1 MKVGIIGFGIVG
13 KATANTLSKSYKL
26 VIYDKYQKLDDFR
39 KLSSCDFI
47 FIMVPTPFDY
57 QNNRVDDSAIIES
70 LNKLQENSFPNT
82 VIIKSTVPPGYCKKY
97 EGKYN
102 LQIVFNPEF
111 LRESTTP
118 NEDFENQH
126 TVVIGTDDLNIFKEV
141 KKMYQQVLHSDPKY
155 YHTSTTEAEM
165 IKCAQNTMLA
175 SRVALANIIFDAC
188 DEHEVDYS
196 KVREIAFDRFEILGP
211 HMVQVPGPDGK
222 RGFGG
227 KCLPKDIHAFSSVY
241 NSELLSMIIKY
252 NNSLRDDL
260 D

>member
-82 VIIKSTVPPGYCKKY
+82 VIIKSTVAPGYCKKY

-118 NEDFENQH
+118 SHSYFEMRWRKA
-126 TVVIGTDDLNIFKEV
+126 FKLSP
-141 KKMYQQVLHSDPKY
+141 QKY
-155 YHTSTTEAEM
+155 RPLPSLIASINM
-165 IKCAQNTMLA
+165 INLFPVT
-175 SRVALANIIFDAC
+175 
-188 DEHEVDYS
+188 
-196 KVREIAFDRFEILGP
+196 
-211 HMVQVPGPDGK
+211 
-222 RGFGG
+222 
-227 KCLPKDIHAFSSVY
+227 
-241 NSELLSMIIKY
+241 
-252 NNSLRDDL
+252 
-260 D
+260 